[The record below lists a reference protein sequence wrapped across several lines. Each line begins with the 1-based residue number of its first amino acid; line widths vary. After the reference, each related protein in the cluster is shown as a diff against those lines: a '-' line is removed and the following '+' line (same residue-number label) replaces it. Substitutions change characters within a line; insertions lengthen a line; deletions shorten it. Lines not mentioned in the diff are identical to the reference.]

1 MKTIKR
7 QLAVAVTVALLALP
21 LSTSM
26 VLADTD
32 NPSLATTLTTTEA
45 TLDETDLDT
54 AVTDD
59 TTADDTTADDTTADD
74 TTADDT
80 TADDTTADDTTTD
93 ETTPVTDS
101 DGKEVAPSN
110 WLSNLIGKLQLALTF
125 DPVRK
130 GQLNER
136 QALAKLAEAQK
147 LLTEGN
153 AEASEIALNKYT
165 EKIAK
170 AQEFLEQVEDP
181 ESEEAQKLTIALTN
195 VNTNNINVLS
205 NLLEKLPPQAA
216 QRVALNVV
224 RSMERAV
231 NKAEKQEAEDGVDAV
246 DAVDAVAIPSET
258 TALETVPT
266 TITPA
271 TELVTTSAPAAKAVA
286 KDIPLEKQ
294 AKVALKVFKKTL
306 QEKHNI
312 ELDDA
317 KQPAEENE
325 VAAKDSIHSPSDEV
339 LSVSNNSSQP
349 TSVTIA
355 PAQLE
360 KAPARV
366 KSSVQEKREQ
376 AKPGAQG
383 NDKSREKS
391 DNRANKSD
399 QRD

>member
-1 MKTIKR
+1 MKKAMKK
-7 QLAVAVTVALLALP
+7 QLAVAVTVALLTLP
-21 LSTSM
+21 VSTS
-26 VLADTD
+26 LALAETGS
-32 NPSLATTLTTTEA
+32 PSSAITSTATEVI
-45 TLDETDLDT
+45 LDDEI
-54 AVTDD
+54 V
-59 TTADDTTADDTTADD
+59 ADDITTDE
-74 TTADDT
+74 
-80 TADDTTADDTTTD
+80 TTTD
-93 ETTPVTDS
+93 ETTTEESTTDETAMDETTPVIDE

-110 WLSNLIGKLQLALTF
+110 WLSNFIGKLQLALTF

-136 QALAKLAEAQK
+136 HALAKLAEAQK
-147 LLTEGN
+147 LMTEGK
-153 AEASEIALNKYT
+153 AEATEVALSKYT

-181 ESEEAQKLTIALTN
+181 ESQEAQKLAIALTN

-231 NKAEKQEAEDGVDAV
+231 NKVEKQEAEV
-246 DAVDAVAIPSET
+246 AVDAVAIPSET
-258 TALETVPT
+258 TLEAKLETVPT

-271 TELVTTSAPAAKAVA
+271 TELVTTSVPAAKAVA
-286 KDIPLEKQ
+286 RDISLEKQ

-306 QEKHNI
+306 QEKHSI
-312 ELDDA
+312 ELDDV
-317 KQPAEENE
+317 KQPAEENK

-339 LSVSNNSSQP
+339 LSVSNKSSQP

-376 AKPGAQG
+376 AKPGSQG